1 MSLCFMFWNKMQK
14 LMVVDY
20 DDDDDDTFVVE

>member
-20 DDDDDDTFVVE
+20 DDDGDTFVVE